1 MKITKLIAAA
11 VLSANTVSTP
21 VSTVIQKQDDSTSS
35 LQLDVS
41 LKSNDAYVIDA
52 ENGQVLLDQ
61 NSEAKIYPASMTKIM
76 TAVVVLESG
85 LSLDQTVTITDEML
99 DGLYEAEAA
108 VVGYSAGDTPTV
120 RDLLYGALLPSGAD
134 AVNALA
140 YAASGSIDKFVEAM
154 NQKAE
159 ELGMDNT
166 HFVNPTGLH
175 DENHYS
181 TCKDIAT
188 LTNYAVQNETFRD
201 IFSSSSYTDTLGNL
215 MYSTVAGAI
224 ERDHISLPGFVGDKT
239 GYTDDAGHC
248 MASYSE
254 LNGMKIIIVTA
265 HAMTD
270 IYATSHL
277 QDASTIL
284 NALNSWSRK
293 TVVSTG
299 DTLGSYIA
307 EKVIGRMEETI
318 TSSEDITADVPDD
331 AEIAVT
337 TDLANSYTA
346 TNQNQTKQFNI
357 TVTADGKTVAETAQA
372 FTIPKA
378 NDFFNRILIFFRDL
392 F

>member
-1 MKITKLIAAA
+1 MNITKLIAAA

-21 VSTVIQKQDDSTSS
+21 VSTVIQKQDDSASY

-41 LKSNDAYVIDA
+41 LQSDDAYVIDA

-159 ELGMDNT
+159 ELGMNNT

-188 LTNYAVQNETFRD
+188 LTNYAVQNETFRE

-239 GYTDDAGHC
+239 GYTDDAGNC

-265 HAMTD
+265 CFA
-270 IYATSHL
+270 
-277 QDASTIL
+277 
-284 NALNSWSRK
+284 
-293 TVVSTG
+293 
-299 DTLGSYIA
+299 
-307 EKVIGRMEETI
+307 
-318 TSSEDITADVPDD
+318 
-331 AEIAVT
+331 
-337 TDLANSYTA
+337 
-346 TNQNQTKQFNI
+346 
-357 TVTADGKTVAETAQA
+357 
-372 FTIPKA
+372 
-378 NDFFNRILIFFRDL
+378 
-392 F
+392 

>member
-1 MKITKLIAAA
+1 MKITNLIAAA

-21 VSTVIQKQDDSTSS
+21 VSTAIQKQDDSASY
-35 LQLDVS
+35 LQLDAS
-41 LKSNDAYVIDA
+41 LQSDDAYVIDA

-140 YAASGSIDKFVEAM
+140 YAASGSID
-154 NQKAE
+154 N
-159 ELGMDNT
+159 
-166 HFVNPTGLH
+166 
-175 DENHYS
+175 ENHYS

-188 LTNYAVQNETFRD
+188 LTNYAVQNETFRK

-299 DTLGSYIA
+299 DTLGSYTA

-331 AEIAVT
+331 AKIAVT

-346 TNQNQTKQFNI
+346 TNQDQTKQLNI

>member
-1 MKITKLIAAA
+1 
-11 VLSANTVSTP
+11 
-21 VSTVIQKQDDSTSS
+21 
-35 LQLDVS
+35 
-41 LKSNDAYVIDA
+41 
-52 ENGQVLLDQ
+52 
-61 NSEAKIYPASMTKIM
+61 MTKIM

-299 DTLGSYIA
+299 DTLGSYTA

-331 AEIAVT
+331 AKIAVT

-346 TNQNQTKQFNI
+346 TNQDQTKQLNI
-357 TVTADGKTVAETAQA
+357 TVTADGKTVAETAQT
-372 FTIPKA
+372 FTIPKT

>member
-21 VSTVIQKQDDSTSS
+21 VSTVIQKQDDSASS

-41 LKSNDAYVIDA
+41 LQSNDAYVIDA

-108 VVGYSAGDTPTV
+108 VVGYSAG
-120 RDLLYGALLPSGAD
+120 PSGAD

-284 NALNSWSRK
+284 NALNNWSRK

-318 TSSEDITADVPDD
+318 TSSEDITTDVPDD
-331 AEIAVT
+331 AKIAVT

-346 TNQNQTKQFNI
+346 TNQNQTKQLNI
-357 TVTADGKTVAETAQA
+357 TVTADGKTVAETAQT